1 MTCVELQASLVENE
15 NASSSEQRA
24 HLKNCPECSA
34 LVADLLVIACAAGEL
49 RAAHEPSPR
58 VWNGI
63 EATLR
68 SEGIIRPQRMKGS
81 LLPALSGSWG
91 WNRWMLPVAAGLL
104 VTVGILIRQHSASH
118 QIASNENPAQPA
130 FSESGSDLSAGLND
144 ADLMQEIDQQPAALQ
159 AEYSDSLRRANQYI
173 ADAKNVLAADP
184 NDEEARRSLMEAY
197 QQKAMLFE
205 FALDR
210 SLP

>member
-1 MTCVELQASLVENE
+1 MTCVELQASLTENE
-15 NASSSEQRA
+15 NANSSEQRA
-24 HLKNCPECSA
+24 HLKNCPDCSA
-34 LVADLLVIACAAGEL
+34 LVADLLVIACTAGEL
-49 RAAHEPSPR
+49 RAVEEPSSR

-63 EATLR
+63 EAALR
-68 SEGIIRPQRMKGS
+68 REGLIRPQRPKGS
-81 LLPALSGSWG
+81 LLPAFSGSWG
-91 WNRWMLPVAAGLL
+91 WTRWMLPVAAGLL

-118 QIASNENPAQPA
+118 QLASNENPAQPA
-130 FSESGSDLSAGLND
+130 LSEAGSDLGAGLND
-144 ADLMQEIDQQPAALQ
+144 ADLMQEVEQQPVALQ
-159 AEYSDSLRRANQYI
+159 AEYSESLRRANQYI

-184 NDEEARRSLMEAY
+184 NDEEARRALMEAY

>member
-1 MTCVELQASLVENE
+1 MTCVELQASLAENE
-15 NASSSEQRA
+15 SASGSEQRA

-63 EATLR
+63 EAALR
-68 SEGIIRPQRMKGS
+68 REGLIRAQRTKGS
-81 LLPALSGSWG
+81 LLPAFSASWG
-91 WNRWMLPVAAGLL
+91 WTRWMLPVAAALL
-104 VTVGILIRQHSASH
+104 VTVGVLVRQHSASH
-118 QIASNENPAQPA
+118 EIARNESPSPVTK
-130 FSESGSDLSAGLND
+130 SEGPSDLSSGLND
-144 ADLMQEIDQQPAALQ
+144 ADLIQEIEEQPAALQ
-159 AEYSDSLRRANQYI
+159 AEYNDSLRRANQYI
-173 ADAKNVLAADP
+173 EDAKDALAADP